1 MNYLGEW
8 VSQLVLIVL
17 FAVILELLLPARS
30 FQRYVKFVVGLV
42 LIVALMDPVIR
53 LFQLDPVDL
62 IRGLKTGQGNVQIQN
77 ETVGQKK
84 EIESS
89 QTAYIQ
95 EQVAVQMK
103 DLVKEELNQQ
113 YGMSIKDLALSAKQ
127 GGKQGLLLQNVTV
140 VLEKTGNPG
149 NTSPPSV
156 QAVRPVK
163 EVSIRVG
170 RQTPDQGP
178 SKGNTQIEKIRSFLA
193 GRWEID
199 KNLITLHMEGGGSV
213 P

>member
-8 VSQLVLIVL
+8 VSQLVVIVL

-30 FQRYVKFVVGLV
+30 FQRYVKFVIGLV
-42 LIVALMDPVIR
+42 LIVALMDPIIR

-62 IRGLKTGQGNVQIQN
+62 IRGLKAGQGNVQIQN
-77 ETVGQKK
+77 ETDGQKK
-84 EIESS
+84 EIESA

-103 DLVKEELNQQ
+103 DLVKEELNRR
-113 YGMSIKDLALSAKQ
+113 YGVSIKDLTLSMKQ
-127 GGKQGLLLQNVTV
+127 GGKQDLLLQSAAV
-140 VLEKTGNPG
+140 VLEKTGTQG
-149 NTSPPSV
+149 QSSDASDRT
-156 QAVRPVK
+156 VRPVK

-170 RQTPDQGP
+170 QGTPDQG
-178 SKGNTQIEKIRSFLA
+178 SAKRNAQIEKIRSFLA

-199 KNLITLHMEGGGSV
+199 KNLITLHMEGGSSV